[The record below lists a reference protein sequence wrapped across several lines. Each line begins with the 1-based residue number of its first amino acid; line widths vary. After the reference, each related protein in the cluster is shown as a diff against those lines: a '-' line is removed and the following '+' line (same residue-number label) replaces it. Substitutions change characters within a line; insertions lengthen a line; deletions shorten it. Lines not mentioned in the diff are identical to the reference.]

1 MMPSVPPTVRPVRVR
16 KSILEARM
24 ETSISVEIYCPAR
37 VTYSAIFGQY
47 TSKVKI
53 TLSDLDFPIDAASF
67 HNVCSCSDVYTTNT
81 ILTRKVVE
89 GRIS

>member
-24 ETSISVEIYCPAR
+24 ETSISVEIYCLAR